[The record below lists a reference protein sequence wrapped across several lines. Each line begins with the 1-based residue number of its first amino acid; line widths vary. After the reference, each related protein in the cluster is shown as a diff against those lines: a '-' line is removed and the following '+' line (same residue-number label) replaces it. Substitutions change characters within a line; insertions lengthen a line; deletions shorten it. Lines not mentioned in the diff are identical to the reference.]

1 MKSRAT
7 ADALKSAVRVAP
19 MRSAV
24 GGRGF
29 ASVCPP
35 AKRINV
41 EDVND
46 FRRTRGDLVFS
57 AFMLCVALF
66 FLAFFFTKTGW
77 EDRKLPANMARYW
90 MDQFGVTAPE
100 GRLSRLGRIIKQG
113 WVAPLICL
121 CILVPA
127 ALWNLRSALRAQAW
141 RTRFKQPT
149 ALTHEVTQWARAL
162 EFVVWFVAYTALVPV
177 LGYLVATLI
186 LGTALPWRLGYRGWR
201 WFGICLSASFAI
213 VLIFRSGLQIRTP
226 VNIWLYDQLP
236 QGLETFMQVWF

>member
-7 ADALKSAVRVAP
+7 APALKSATRVAP
-19 MRSAV
+19 ARSRSAV
-24 GGRGF
+24 PAF
-29 ASVCPP
+29 ASFCPP
-35 AKRINV
+35 ARRINV

-57 AFMLCVALF
+57 IFMVGIALF
-66 FLAFFFTKTGW
+66 FLAFFSTQTGW
-77 EDRKLPANMARYW
+77 GDRDLPDAMGRYW
-90 MDQFGVTAPE
+90 LDQFGVTTPE
-100 GRLSRLGRIIKQG
+100 GRLTRLGRILKQG

-127 ALWNLRSALRAQAW
+127 ALWNLRCAWRAQVW

-149 ALTHEVTQWARAL
+149 AIAHELTQWLRAL
-162 EFVVWFVAYTALVPV
+162 EFVGWFVAYTALVPV
-177 LGYLVATLI
+177 LGYLLATLI
-186 LGTALPWRLGYRGWR
+186 LGTALPWRLGYRSRR
-201 WFGICLSASFAI
+201 WFGICLATSFAI
-213 VLIFRSGLQIRTP
+213 VLVFRSGLQIRTP

>member
-1 MKSRAT
+1 MKSRAS
-7 ADALKSAVRVAP
+7 AKALKSAVRDAP
-19 MRSAV
+19 MRTGVATPPFVSA
-24 GGRGF
+24 
-29 ASVCPP
+29 CPP
-35 AKRINV
+35 ARRINV

-57 AFMLCVALF
+57 IFMVCVVLF
-66 FLAFFFTKTGW
+66 FFAFFFTQTGW

-113 WVAPLICL
+113 WFAPLVCV

-127 ALWNLRSALRAQAW
+127 ALWNLQGAW
-141 RTRFKQPT
+141 RAHAWRARFKQPT
-149 ALTHEVTQWARAL
+149 AVGHELLQWLRAL
-162 EFVVWFVAYTALVPV
+162 EFVAWFVAYTLLVPV

-186 LGTALPWRLGYRGWR
+186 LGTALPWRLGYRGLR
-201 WFGICLSASFAI
+201 WFGICFAASFAI
-213 VLIFRSGLQIRTP
+213 VLVFRSGLQIRTP